1 MLVPRTTR
9 HGTVALL
16 LCAITGVA
24 SRHVPTAQAQ
34 VPRAPERGGLTVSL
48 GQPPRWRLEAGV
60 GAGAFLAA
68 DTSEALVRGEFGAY
82 HPLFNPVT
90 GLPEGGME
98 VYAGMRGNHA
108 DGGVRAMM
116 RVPILG
122 SGIGADYSIPEQR
135 LNMLIMIRSPVRR
148 GGIFGKGTQVRLDW
162 YPLRAHSFTLSVT
175 TPLKDPLAGRSRP
188 ARDHVVV
195 AGDYQ
200 LAPPHRAADPAL
212 AHMLDSLRVSA
223 EWIRRLV
230 VPFLDQDGRDGAVAI
245 ARTERYVAQMRTH
258 LEVRSQ
264 EAEVRYFH
272 AEMARLF
279 AVASQRPA
287 AADSLAR
294 WCRRILL
301 EEVLLPYD
309 KLLGRKRKHDTLNE
323 LNIAARGR
331 FARRV
336 AESGLVPEEQT
347 DDVLYAFQGIGDI
360 LETERRR
367 AGLEWDDPRLTWLPL
382 QYGLLPEEHDEQAEI
397 DSLIEGASGNTF
409 TDHNHIHYV
418 ANVQFHREL
427 LQMIRETRRFHVLW
441 IHDFP
446 AIADG
451 GSLDTASFAVVEGY
465 LAALTHAVERY
476 DSGGTLPSFFIFLDE
491 HYYEERHSHVLMD
504 VLEDPLGYRG
514 DLPIGDQPYRERLAR
529 SLRRLE
535 AAVRRSHV
543 LDVERREYGEAWVH
557 CRIKVHVNITN
568 RPDPSYMGGDLV
580 GGLFGY
586 SDDVMRDHRKISFR
600 DVSEDAPFDGVA
612 VLTGMGVGQQYM
624 GPGWDDRALVL
635 HGPILLDLKRAA
647 RDLLLSQGVRLPD
660 LPPPFVEHPVH
671 APVAMPTALPDAPNY
686 VARAM
691 ALFNGTGYTPK
702 PLNAAKAVLYSL
714 MPPGTVFK
722 IPDSLWNSDF
732 FAGLLV
738 GACLRGAEVLL
749 IAPAQANAPSGGFP
763 QMAREHELM
772 ARLLLVRGGLGSAMR
787 AADGDLRIG
796 LYALPI
802 DERGFASRAA
812 QWATQV
818 DTSSFLRTLWPF
830 AAGLVPQVAAFGAP
844 TGAPTTA
851 YTRAPKLHQKVQFMA
866 TRPFWRA
873 VVAAPEW
880 PQFMATYLRYR
891 DATYTVDEQAGGTAA
906 LEDSL
911 EAVAQRMLAHAGA
924 APGAASYAFVGSQ
937 NMDYRGMFMDGEVGV
952 LLTGAESLLPLIDIV
967 FMVGTVTW
975 VDDTATLDRLLP
987 PPGEW
992 QRRIGRF
999 TKDGI

>member
-1 MLVPRTTR
+1 MVVPRTTR
-9 HGTVALL
+9 SGAVVLL
-16 LCAITGVA
+16 VCTLTGVA
-24 SRHVPTAQAQ
+24 SRHVPAAQAQ

-48 GQPPRWRLEAGV
+48 GQPPLWRLEAGA
-60 GAGAFLAA
+60 GAGAFLVA
-68 DTSEALVRGEFGAY
+68 DTSEALVRGELGAY

-98 VYAGMRGNHA
+98 VYAGMRGAHA
-108 DGGVRAMM
+108 DGGVRGML

-135 LNMLIMIRSPVRR
+135 LNLLIMIRAPVRR
-148 GGIFGKGTQVRLDW
+148 GGIFGGGTQLRLDW
-162 YPLRAHSFTLSVT
+162 YPLRAHSFTLGVT
-175 TPLKDPLAGRSRP
+175 TPLRDPLAGRSRP
-188 ARDHVVV
+188 ARDHVIV
-195 AGDYQ
+195 AGDYSQ
-200 LAPPHRAADPAL
+200 PPPHRAADPAL

-230 VPFLDQDGRDGAVAI
+230 VPFLDQDGRDGSVALG
-245 ARTERYVAQMRTH
+245 RTQRYVAQMRAH
-258 LEVRSQ
+258 LEVRGQ

-272 AEMARLF
+272 AEMAQLF

-287 AADSLAR
+287 AAESLAR
-294 WCRRILL
+294 WCRQIILD
-301 EEVLLPYD
+301 EVLLPYD
-309 KLLGRKRKHDTLNE
+309 ALLGRKRKHDTLNE
-323 LNIAARGR
+323 MNIAARGR

-336 AESGLVPEEQT
+336 AESGLVPEETT

-382 QYGLLPEEHDEQAEI
+382 QYGLLPEEHDERAEI
-397 DSLIEGASGNTF
+397 DWLVEHASGTTF
-409 TDHNHIHYV
+409 TDQNHIHYV
-418 ANVQFHREL
+418 ANVQFHHEL
-427 LQMIRETRRFHVLW
+427 LQMIGETRRFHVLW

-446 AIADG
+446 AVGSDG
-451 GSLDTASFAVVEGY
+451 TLDTASFAVVEGY
-465 LAALTHAVERY
+465 LRALTRAVERY
-476 DSGGTLPSFFIFLDE
+476 DSGGALPAFFIFLDE
-491 HYYEERHSHVLMD
+491 HYYEERRSRILMN

-514 DLPIGDQPYRERLAR
+514 DLPIGDQSYRERLAR
-529 SLRRLE
+529 ALRRLD

-568 RPDPSYMGGDLV
+568 RPDPSYLGGDLV
-580 GGLFGY
+580 GGFFGY
-586 SDDVMRDHRKISFR
+586 SDDVMRDHRKITFR
-600 DVSEDAPFDGVA
+600 DVSEDDPFSGVA

-635 HGPILLDLKRAA
+635 RGPILLDLKRAA
-647 RDLLLSQGVRLPD
+647 RDLLLSQGVRVAD
-660 LPPPFVEHPVH
+660 LPLPLQERPIHTPMT
-671 APVAMPTALPDAPNY
+671 MPEALPEASNY

-714 MPPGTVFK
+714 MPPGSVLK

-738 GACLRGAEVLL
+738 GACLRGSEVLL
-749 IAPAQANAPSGGFP
+749 ISPARDNAPSSGFP
-763 QMAREHELM
+763 QMARAHELLS
-772 ARLLLVRGGLGSAMR
+772 RLLLVRGELGPAM
-787 AADGDLRIG
+787 AAAGGDLRIG

-812 QWATQV
+812 QWASQV

-830 AAGLVPQVAAFGAP
+830 AASLVPQVAAFGAP

-851 YTRAPKLHQKVQFMA
+851 YTRVPKLHQKVQFMA
-866 TRPFWRA
+866 TRSFWQA
-873 VVAAPEW
+873 VMGSPEW
-880 PQFMATYLRYR
+880 PRFMATYLQYR
-891 DATYTVDEQAGGTAA
+891 AATYSVDEQGGTTA
-906 LEDSL
+906 LEDTL
-911 EAVAQRMLAHAGA
+911 ELIAQRMLAHAGA

-952 LLTGAESLLPLIDIV
+952 LLTGAESLMPLIDLV